1 MVASGKEAPGAAP
14 PALTPAGNPP
24 GTGPGGRL
32 PLGRRDPPFRSFEG
46 ASMSSTN
53 HPRTPLTGGRK
64 RRHAMR
70 AFKSKIKRVLWD
82 SKRRK
87 IVTIVST
94 IALVAATGA
103 AAFFVLSVSGT
114 ASQDQTLG
122 NSGNIA
128 LAGVRVTGFD
138 ANHMVPGDTTSI
150 QVYASNPSGQTAQV
164 SSIDY
169 AVTSTAAGFDPAW
182 FQVTPT
188 SGLPVVMT

>member
-1 MVASGKEAPGAAP
+1 
-14 PALTPAGNPP
+14 
-24 GTGPGGRL
+24 
-32 PLGRRDPPFRSFEG
+32 
-46 ASMSSTN
+46 MSSTN

-188 SGLPVVMT
+188 SGLPVVMPNGHDTLVGTADVKFVNTASDQSAIAGQPITITATLH